1 MPLIKLFLDICLFR
15 QGPQDVPRSRFLLG
29 IVAAANLLF
38 SIVLGLFEVDFP
50 QALIQG
56 LAALAL
62 LLTFILVTLTVAGQR
77 DRIEQTL
84 TAAVGGDTL
93 ITALGLPLVI
103 ARVALPGLQNTASL
117 LLLGLM
123 LWEIAVF
130 GHIIRHALNL
140 PYLAGLGVALAYTA
154 ISLRVMM
161 TLFPPL
167 T

>member
-1 MPLIKLFLDICLFR
+1 MPLIKLFLDICFFR

-29 IVAAANLLF
+29 MVVSANLLF

-50 QALIQG
+50 QALAQG

-62 LLTFILVTLTVAGQR
+62 LLTFILLALTVTGKR
-77 DRIEQTL
+77 DRGEQTL
-84 TAAVGGDTL
+84 TAAVGCDAI
-93 ITALGLPLVI
+93 ITALGLPLVM
-103 ARVALPGLQNTASL
+103 ASVALPGMQETASL

-130 GHIIRHALNL
+130 GHILRHALDL

-161 TLFPPL
+161 AWFPPL

>member
-1 MPLIKLFLDICLFR
+1 MPLIKLFLDICFFH

-29 IVAAANLLF
+29 MAVGANLLF
-38 SIVLGLFEVDFP
+38 SIMLGSFEVDFP
-50 QALIQG
+50 QAVTQG

-62 LLTFILVTLTVAGQR
+62 LLTFILLTLAVTGKR
-77 DRIEQTL
+77 DRGEQTL
-84 TAAVGGDTL
+84 TAAVGCDAI
-93 ITALGLPLVI
+93 ITALGLPLVM
-103 ARVALPGLQNTASL
+103 ASVALPGMQETASL

-130 GHIIRHALNL
+130 GHILRHALDL
-140 PYLAGLGVALAYTA
+140 PFLPGLGVALAYTA

-161 TLFPPL
+161 ALFPPL